1 MSNLRKSLRS
11 FKYVNDS
18 RNRIVVF
25 IVFSTLKTTQM
36 KERSIKRYF
45 MTKTRFK
52 FKLSFQKYVTE
63 SMFCM
68 VSFLCKS
75 CITTVV
81 KWGFQRRK
89 ISKETVMNKGF

>member
-1 MSNLRKSLRS
+1 
-11 FKYVNDS
+11 
-18 RNRIVVF
+18 
-25 IVFSTLKTTQM
+25 M

-68 VSFLCKS
+68 LSFLCKS

-89 ISKETVMNKGF
+89 ISNEKVMNKGF

>member
-1 MSNLRKSLRS
+1 
-11 FKYVNDS
+11 
-18 RNRIVVF
+18 
-25 IVFSTLKTTQM
+25 M
-36 KERSIKRYF
+36 KERSIKWYF
-45 MTKTRFK
+45 MTETRFK

-68 VSFLCKS
+68 LSFLCKS